1 MEKLD
6 LNSELLQPMKEQ
18 LEIIINRLI
27 NVCATGNKEA
37 EITLKI
43 NLDTSEEHEYDRGI
57 VVKTWIE
64 PRFEY
69 QISEKI
75 KEVKNT
81 SKGMLGRN
89 YEMKISEEDSNVYV
103 QKVNEQMSFED
114 MEE

>member
-18 LEIIINRLI
+18 LEIIINRLM

-43 NLDTSEEHEYDRGI
+43 SLDSIKRGEYDKGNLI
-57 VVKTWIE
+57 KEWIE
-64 PRFEY
+64 PKLEY

-75 KEVKNT
+75 KEIKNT
-81 SKGMLGRN
+81 SKGLLGN
-89 YEMKISEEDSNVYV
+89 DYEMKVSKETNEVYV
-103 QKVNEQMSFED
+103 QKINEQLSF
-114 MEE
+114 